1 MYNRYIPAPDGSYKK
16 QTIPDCPPPC
26 SQPQEQQKPPCPPPR
41 PPEPPAGP
49 VGGKS
54 IGDFLG
60 QLLPAGFDTED
71 LIVVLPLLLMSGN
84 CDSGPN
90 MPPITMLIYLFL

>member
-1 MYNRYIPAPDGSYKK
+1 MYKRYIPAPDGSYKK

-41 PPEPPAGP
+41 PPEPPNGP

-71 LIVVLPLLLMSGN
+71 LIVVLLLLLMSGN

-90 MPPITMLIYLFL
+90 MPLITMLIYLFL

>member
-16 QTIPDCPPPC
+16 QTIPDCLPPC

-71 LIVVLPLLLMSGN
+71 LIVVLLLLLMSGN

-90 MPPITMLIYLFL
+90 MPLITMLIYLFL

>member
-26 SQPQEQQKPPCPPPR
+26 SQQQEQQKPPCPPPR

-71 LIVVLPLLLMSGN
+71 LIVVLLLLLMSGN

-90 MPPITMLIYLFL
+90 MPLITMLIYLFL

>member
-1 MYNRYIPAPDGSYKK
+1 MYNRCIPAPDGSYKK

-71 LIVVLPLLLMSGN
+71 LIVVLLLLLMSGN

-90 MPPITMLIYLFL
+90 MPLITMLIYLFL

>member
-1 MYNRYIPAPDGSYKK
+1 MYNRYIPTPDGSYKK

-71 LIVVLPLLLMSGN
+71 LIVVLLLLLMSGN

-90 MPPITMLIYLFL
+90 MPLITMLIYLFL

>member
-1 MYNRYIPAPDGSYKK
+1 MYNRYIPTPDGSYKK

-41 PPEPPAGP
+41 PPESPAGP

-71 LIVVLPLLLMSGN
+71 LIVVLLLLLMSGN

-90 MPPITMLIYLFL
+90 MPLITMLIYLFL

>member
-26 SQPQEQQKPPCPPPR
+26 PQKQERPAVPC
-41 PPEPPAGP
+41 
-49 VGGKS
+49 GGER

-60 QLLPAGFDTED
+60 RLLPAGFDTED
-71 LIVVLPLLLMSGN
+71 LMVVLLLLLMSGN
-84 CDSGPN
+84 CGSGPN
-90 MPPITMLIYLFL
+90 MPLITMLIYLFL

>member
-71 LIVVLPLLLMSGN
+71 LIVVLLLLLMSGN

-90 MPPITMLIYLFL
+90 MPLVTMLIYLFL

>member
-71 LIVVLPLLLMSGN
+71 LIVVLLLLLMSGN

-90 MPPITMLIYLFL
+90 MPLITVLIYLFL

>member
-41 PPEPPAGP
+41 PPEPPNGP

-71 LIVVLPLLLMSGN
+71 LIVVLLLLLMSGN

-90 MPPITMLIYLFL
+90 MPLITMLIYLFL

>member
-1 MYNRYIPAPDGSYKK
+1 MYNRYTPAPDGSYKK

-71 LIVVLPLLLMSGN
+71 LIVVLLLLLMSGN

-90 MPPITMLIYLFL
+90 MPLITMLIYLFL

>member
-1 MYNRYIPAPDGSYKK
+1 MHNRYIPAPDGSYKK

-71 LIVVLPLLLMSGN
+71 LIVVLLLLLMSGN

-90 MPPITMLIYLFL
+90 MPLITMLIYLFL

>member
-1 MYNRYIPAPDGSYKK
+1 MYNRYIPTPDGSYKK

-71 LIVVLPLLLMSGN
+71 LIVVLLLLLMSGN

-90 MPPITMLIYLFL
+90 MPLVTMLIYLFL

>member
-26 SQPQEQQKPPCPPPR
+26 SEPQEQQKPPCPPPR
-41 PPEPPAGP
+41 PPEPPTGP

-71 LIVVLPLLLMSGN
+71 LIVVLLLLLMSGN
-84 CDSGPN
+84 CDSGHD
-90 MPPITMLIYLFL
+90 MPLITMLIYLFL

>member
-1 MYNRYIPAPDGSYKK
+1 MYNRYIPTPDGSYKK

-26 SQPQEQQKPPCPPPR
+26 SQQQEQQKPPCPPPR

-71 LIVVLPLLLMSGN
+71 LIVVLLLLLMSGN

-90 MPPITMLIYLFL
+90 MPLITMLIYLFL

>member
-60 QLLPAGFDTED
+60 QLLPAGVDTED
-71 LIVVLPLLLMSGN
+71 LIVVLLLLLMSGN

-90 MPPITMLIYLFL
+90 MPLITMLIYLFL

>member
-26 SQPQEQQKPPCPPPR
+26 PQKQEQGKPPCPPQK
-41 PPEPPAGP
+41 PPERPAVP
-49 VGGKS
+49 CGGER

-60 QLLPAGFDTED
+60 RLLPAGFDTED
-71 LIVVLPLLLMSGN
+71 LMVVLLLLLMSGN
-84 CDSGPN
+84 CGSGPN
-90 MPPITMLIYLFL
+90 MPLITMLIYLFL

>member
-71 LIVVLPLLLMSGN
+71 LIVVLLLLLMSGN

-90 MPPITMLIYLFL
+90 MPLITMLIYLFL

>member
-1 MYNRYIPAPDGSYKK
+1 M
-16 QTIPDCPPPC
+16 
-26 SQPQEQQKPPCPPPR
+26 
-41 PPEPPAGP
+41 
-49 VGGKS
+49 GGKS

-71 LIVVLPLLLMSGN
+71 LIVVLLLLLMSGN

-90 MPPITMLIYLFL
+90 MPLITMLIYLFL

>member
-1 MYNRYIPAPDGSYKK
+1 MYNRYIPTPDGSYKK

-26 SQPQEQQKPPCPPPR
+26 SEPQEQQKPPCPPPR
-41 PPEPPAGP
+41 PPEPPTGP

-71 LIVVLPLLLMSGN
+71 LIVVLLLLLMSGN

-90 MPPITMLIYLFL
+90 MPLVTMLIYLFL

>member
-16 QTIPDCPPPC
+16 QTIPDCPSPC

-71 LIVVLPLLLMSGN
+71 LIVVLLLLLMSGN

-90 MPPITMLIYLFL
+90 MPLITMLIYLFL

>member
-16 QTIPDCPPPC
+16 QTIPYCPPPC

-71 LIVVLPLLLMSGN
+71 LIVVLLLLLMSGN

-90 MPPITMLIYLFL
+90 MPLITMLNYLFL

>member
-71 LIVVLPLLLMSGN
+71 LIVVLLLLLMSGN

-90 MPPITMLIYLFL
+90 MPLVNMLIYLFL

>member
-1 MYNRYIPAPDGSYKK
+1 MYNRYIPTPDGSYKK
-16 QTIPDCPPPC
+16 QTSPDCPPPC
-26 SQPQEQQKPPCPPPR
+26 SEPQEQQKPPCPPPR
-41 PPEPPAGP
+41 PPEPPTGP

-71 LIVVLPLLLMSGN
+71 LIVVLLLLLMSGN

-90 MPPITMLIYLFL
+90 MPLITMLIYLFL

>member
-26 SQPQEQQKPPCPPPR
+26 SQQQEQHKPPCPPPR

-71 LIVVLPLLLMSGN
+71 LIVVLLLLLMSGN

-90 MPPITMLIYLFL
+90 MPLITMLIYLFL

>member
-26 SQPQEQQKPPCPPPR
+26 SQQQEQQKPPCPPPR

-71 LIVVLPLLLMSGN
+71 LIVVLLLLLMSGN

-90 MPPITMLIYLFL
+90 MPLVTMLIYLFL